1 MEGRPEAKAGGDT
14 KGRETGGE
22 PLFHSLS
29 IHTMSAGRC
38 KPAGMEGKQ
47 SSRGD
52 RDLVLRITGCQLQ
65 MIHSLH
71 QPNSICFETE

>member
-14 KGRETGGE
+14 KGREPGRE

-29 IHTMSAGRC
+29 IHTVSVGCC
-38 KPAGMEGKQ
+38 KPAGMGGEQ

-52 RDLVLRITGCQLQ
+52 RDLALRIRECQLQ

-71 QPNSICFETE
+71 QPNNICFEME